1 MFKAQAARVAAFVL
15 IVAGAAVFISC
26 QDEATAPTPPPESK
40 APSVD
45 VVRIWGYVEDDEGR
59 RLNDADVEWWC
70 ETCTGEPIG
79 SDAVDDQGRYDIDEL
94 QSTWNPHS
102 EHDLKGM
109 AHKDGYTDAFQTI
122 NEFDPYSSYR
132 RDFVLYEE

>member
-1 MFKAQAARVAAFVL
+1 MLIKILSAATATVLLVAVAAL
-15 IVAGAAVFISC
+15 LLSC
-26 QDEATAPTPPPESK
+26 QDSTTTPTPPPESK

-45 VVRIWGYVEDDEGR
+45 VVRIWGYVENGFGV
-59 RLNDADVEWWC
+59 RLNDVEVDWWC
-70 ETCTGEPIG
+70 ETCSGEAIG

-122 NEFDPYSSYR
+122 NEFNPYSSYR